1 MQEVKV
7 TQLHN
12 TTPQEFKAASLAGFK
27 TEPQLFSKSLQAIEQ
42 PKYLTADEGATILK
56 TAMAALACCNREA
69 ILNPHQLG
77 NTITY
82 KSNELDQVL
91 IKINK

>member
-12 TTPQEFKAASLAGFK
+12 TTPQELKAAILARFK
-27 TEPQLFSKSLQAIEQ
+27 TEPQLFSKSLQSIEQ
-42 PKYLTADEGATILK
+42 PKYLTRDEVATILK
-56 TAMAALACCNREA
+56 TAMATISNWNRKG
-69 ILNPHQLG
+69 ILNPYQLG
-77 NTITY
+77 NTIRY